1 VLLVVTLSAV
11 MSATGSDGMISSVL
25 LAVALA
31 TSRTR
36 VGHRRNVAIPVRQR
50 A

>member
-25 LAVALA
+25 LAVAPA
-31 TSRTR
+31 TSRML
-36 VGHRRNVAIPVRQR
+36 
-50 A
+50 